1 MLLELGIGLLIS
13 FGIAFL
19 AYLKRSLTIDGLW
32 TAALL
37 GTIIYAFG
45 GITVWG
51 VLIAFFISSSLL
63 TKLHEKKE
71 KDQNQGRNYRQVIA
85 NGIVAAI
92 CVVLYEIFQ
101 LELFMLAAVVSIA
114 SANSDTWA
122 SEIGALS
129 KGKTIN
135 IMNLKWVP
143 KGVSGAISRLGTF
156 ASLLGALFIALVFI
170 GLLSIKES
178 ITVPLVIEYVLIITL
193 CGFIGNLIDS
203 LLGAS
208 LQAKYQGM
216 NSGQIT
222 EQSYLPNEKV
232 ILISGLVF
240 MTNDTVNFL
249 SSFAASLLSLIF
261 FI

>member
-19 AYLKRSLTIDGLW
+19 AYLKRSLTQDGLF
-32 TAALL
+32 TATLL

-71 KDQNQGRNYRQVIA
+71 KDLSQGRSYRQVIA
-85 NGIVAAI
+85 NGLVAATFS
-92 CVVLYEIFQ
+92 VLYYVFQNEIW
-101 LELFMLAAVVSIA
+101 MLAAVVSIA

-129 KGKTIN
+129 KGKTIHILN
-135 IMNLKWVP
+135 FKLVP
-143 KGVSGAISRLGTF
+143 KGVSGAISKLGTF
-156 ASLLGALFIALVFI
+156 ASLLGALFIAIVFI

-178 ITVPLVIEYVLIITL
+178 ITFPVVIEYVLIITL
-193 CGFIGNLIDS
+193 CGFLGSLIDS
-203 LLGAS
+203 LLGAT
-208 LQAKYQGM
+208 LQAKYQGII
-216 NSGQIT
+216 SGQIT
-222 EQSYLPNEKV
+222 EQSFLPDEKV
-232 ILISGLVF
+232 ILISGIVF
-240 MTNDTVNFL
+240 ITNDTVNFL
-249 SSFAASLLSLIF
+249 SSLAASLLSLLF